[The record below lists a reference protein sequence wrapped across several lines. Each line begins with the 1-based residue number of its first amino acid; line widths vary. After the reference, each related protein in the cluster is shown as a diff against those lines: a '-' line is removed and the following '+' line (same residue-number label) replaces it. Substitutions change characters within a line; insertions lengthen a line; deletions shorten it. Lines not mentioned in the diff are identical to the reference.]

1 MFNVILKQYY
11 AGVTHADH
19 TCICCYNE
27 RLFEFYRLCYHKQLV
42 SANSFFFLTKNN
54 LRCTSKINRWHQNS
68 NRFTMYKVLFWKYI
82 ITSYIKLKIRKW
94 ERIICIVHVV
104 APPLS
109 DRQHN
114 IIVLYALHCF
124 EQIEK
129 PPVSRCTNMQWQY
142 KRGHIIYMCFIT
154 N

>member
-11 AGVTHADH
+11 AGVTHPDH

-104 APPLS
+104 VPPPFRSTTQYYRSLCVTLLWA
-109 DRQHN
+109 DRKAAGFKMHK
-114 IIVLYALHCF
+114 YAMA
-124 EQIEK
+124 
-129 PPVSRCTNMQWQY
+129 V
-142 KRGHIIYMCFIT
+142 
-154 N
+154 